1 MRAAARGRATPLL
14 PAAAAVIFGSGLA
27 TLPTAAVVEAD
38 LPYPELGWP
47 VSQVPGHANR
57 LVACRF
63 GAGGVRVLLLNGRPH
78 AYEGWSDRELRVPM
92 DALAAW
98 GVRRVLLTNACGALA
113 ADVAPGTALV
123 VDEVVDLV
131 SAPHDDAPRL
141 AATKGDRAKRCVAA
155 LAPHVTARVGRY
167 VAVAGPQFETP
178 AEVAWLRRLGDVVG
192 MSTAPEVRAG
202 LANGQS
208 LCVLALVVNRAGA
221 ALGHEHVLAAAGEL
235 NGALAAA
242 FPSLLAA
249 AWPRAFAAVG

>member
-1 MRAAARGRATPLL
+1 VRAAAGGGKPPL
-14 PAAAAVIFGSGLA
+14 PAAAAVVFGSGLA
-27 TLPTAAVVEAD
+27 TLPKEALVEAAVPYED
-38 LPYPELGWP
+38 LRWP
-47 VSQVPGHANR
+47 SSQVPGHANR
-57 LVACRF
+57 LVACRL

-78 AYEGWSDRELRVPM
+78 AYEGWSDKELRVAM

-113 ADVAPGTALV
+113 ADVAPGTAVV
-123 VDEVVDLV
+123 VDEVVDLL

-141 AATKGDRAKRCVAA
+141 VATKADRAARCVAA
-155 LAPHVTARVGRY
+155 LAPHMAARVGRY

-202 LANGQS
+202 SANGQS
-208 LCVLALVVNRAGA
+208 LCVLALAVNRAGA
-221 ALGHEHVLAAAGEL
+221 AVGHEHVLAAAGEL
-235 NGALAAA
+235 NAALAAA
-242 FPSLLAA
+242 LPPLLAA